1 MKTSSFRKKKRI
13 FWGVLTL
20 SVVFVSSLLFTPG
33 LARAADSQSNF
44 YVDSTYDSAGRA
56 NVSASL
62 KQEGARAY
70 FYVEDAWWNGLPE
83 DRQNSVLGDLANL
96 SQEFD
101 SKIYPAMTSIYGS
114 EWNPGIDGDPK
125 ITFLITKMS
134 DEAGGYFNYVDEFSR
149 SQFSNSNEREMVY
162 LNSTYL
168 GTSRS
173 LAFLSHEFQHLITFY
188 QKNVLN
194 HIDEDTWL
202 NEARSEYAATLLG
215 YDSPYLDSNLEKR
228 VGTFSSQPSNPLA
241 EWKNETADYGVANL
255 FMQYLVDHYGTRI
268 LTLMTQNSFIGVD
281 SVNSALQAMGVNK
294 TFSDVFADWALAN
307 FTNNCNLGSSSY
319 CYANSNLSYSVLHVS
334 PTASYSMGQGYL
346 ELATWI
352 KDWSPR
358 WYQIDA
364 SGGQDK
370 ILQISFEGFGN
381 TSQFEIPYI
390 TKENGA
396 MKVHFLSISSDQK
409 GSLLIPNFGSQV
421 QAVILIPINT
431 FKKSGFSASDPN
443 TPFSFKLSTQSGQPA
458 IFPDGSLVKAA
469 DDSRV
474 YLIGS
479 GMKRWISNA
488 DIFIARNF
496 KWENINVIS
505 AADLLLYP
513 DGQTVGWPDGTLVKS
528 NVSPGVYVIS
538 SGMKRAFA
546 SAEIFSGL
554 GYQWGNIKIISQQ
567 DIDQYATGSVVASLV
582 YPEGTL
588 VRFDDGPN
596 IYLIFG
602 GQKRLIPAL
611 ETFISKGYDFKLVVV
626 ASAKDKNIY
635 PYGQIIT

>member
-1 MKTSSFRKKKRI
+1 MKTSRFGKEKSI
-13 FWGVLTL
+13 FVKGFLLIVGL
-20 SVVFVSSLLFTPG
+20 VFLLPFASPG
-33 LARAADSQSNF
+33 LARAADSQNNF
-44 YVDSTYDSAGRA
+44 YIDSAYDSAGRA
-56 NVSASL
+56 NVSATMQL
-62 KQEGARAY
+62 EGNRAY
-70 FYVEDAWWNGLPE
+70 FYVEDDLWNGLPA
-83 DRQNSVLGDLANL
+83 DQQNSLSNNLANL

-101 SKIYPAMTSIYGS
+101 NKIYPTMTSVYGS
-114 EWNPGIDGDPK
+114 EWNPGIDGDQK

-134 DEAGGYFNYVDEFSR
+134 DEAGGYFNYVDEFSK
-149 SQFSNSNEREMVY
+149 SQFTNSNEREMLY

-194 HIDEDTWL
+194 HVDEDTWL
-202 NEARSEYAATLLG
+202 NEARSEYASTLLG
-215 YDSPYLDSNLEKR
+215 YDSPYLDSNLDKR
-228 VGTFSSQPSNPLA
+228 VGTFYSQPSNPLA

-255 FMQYLVDHYGTRI
+255 FMQYLVEHYGARI
-268 LTLMTQNSFIGVD
+268 LTLMTQNSAVGVD

-307 FTNNCNLGSSSY
+307 FTNDCNLNSSY
-319 CYANSNLSYSVLHVS
+319 CYTNSNLPYNVLHVS
-334 PTASYSMGQGYL
+334 PTASYNMGQGYL

-358 WYQIDA
+358 WYEIDA
-364 SGGQDK
+364 SGSQDK
-370 ILQISFEGFGN
+370 TLQISFEGFGG

-396 MKVHFLSISSDQK
+396 VKIHFLSISSDQK
-409 GSLLIPNFGSQV
+409 GSLLIPNFGTQV

-431 FKKSGFSASDPN
+431 FKKSGFTSSDPN
-443 TPFSFKLSTQSGQPA
+443 TPFSFKLSTQNGQPTVYS
-458 IFPDGSLVKAA
+458 DGSLVKAT
-469 DDSRV
+469 DDPRV
-474 YLIGS
+474 YLIDS
-479 GMKRWISNA
+479 GMKRWISSA
-488 DIFIARNF
+488 DIFLARGF
-496 KWENINVIS
+496 QWGNINAVS
-505 AADLLLYP
+505 PADLSLYP

-528 NVSPGVYVIS
+528 NFSPGVYFIS

-567 DIDQYATGSVVASLV
+567 DLDQYATGSVISNLV
-582 YPEGTL
+582 YPDGTL

-596 IYLIFG
+596 IYLISG

-626 ASAKDKNIY
+626 ASAKDKNTY